1 MTMAR
6 CGQIRIRQSSGRLAV
21 EGLAFLAA
29 CLALSLFARPVMAD
43 GNGWLELE
51 TRNTVVRY
59 SRAEDLTKLEDA
71 IDYNPDGFSIGGLFS
86 SPGAQEAMGA
96 VARKID
102 ALFERV
108 QEILDMRGKTA
119 KVRINA
125 YGDQARLHQAYR
137 EIAGGE
143 CRVRAWY
150 IYERNTVFI
159 NVEDVNESM
168 LAHELAHA
176 IIDHFLAVR
185 PPRATAEILARYVDE
200 HLNF

>member
-1 MTMAR
+1 M
-6 CGQIRIRQSSGRLAV
+6 RLAA
-21 EGLAFLAA
+21 LAGCLAA
-29 CLALSLFARPVMAD
+29 LVLLPAAARGEAA
-43 GNGWLELE
+43 GWRELE
-51 TRNTVVRY
+51 TRHTVVRY
-59 SRAEDLTKLEDA
+59 ASADDLARLEDA
-71 IDYNPDGFSIGGLFS
+71 IDYNPDGFSLGGLFS
-86 SPGAQEAMGA
+86 GSGGEDSQGAA
-96 VARKID
+96 ARKID

-108 QEILDMRGKTA
+108 QEILDMRGKLQ
-119 KVRINA
+119 KVAINA
-125 YGDQARLHQAYR
+125 YSNQERLHQAYR

-143 CRVRAWY
+143 CRIRAWY

-176 IIDHFLAVR
+176 IIDHYLSVR